1 MLFVKSINF
10 FILPLMIIFSSL
22 EASTAANWNNGNSS
36 EKPLERASPSF
47 FIPDDIWLAFEASDY
62 DSRQTFCNDEY
73 TRQRISNFM
82 PNPIPK
88 RVKGLNSRMDNRD
101 SVEGFLELDK
111 FTEQFASYLT
121 ASFALQEDRR
131 LNSAFEALYTL
142 ASNSAWLDTKSC
154 TKNGEMKGICPPD
167 WQDPN
172 GQDLSQQKDWGAT
185 QARIMHLHYGYQ
197 TFLGSQITSNSEK
210 SDLINSWFDNFY
222 ARNKKPQ
229 DIYFGLDLGWFW
241 PEISKNYHSNP
252 SKSKELVSKAITQ
265 LDALILNDGSLEDR
279 TTRGNRALWY
289 HHEALGEIF
298 ITLEIARHFDITIPK
313 KMEEK
318 LNKSVSVFVEGVKDP
333 ASLDRWAKKAV
344 RSIFN
349 PGEQKFK
356 FRHDIGKYSWA
367 NSWFYIFMARNAGN
381 ELTRELKQ
389 LLAGNYEN
397 AKMDGMVGI
406 GLGCIYGASIK

>member
-1 MLFVKSINF
+1 
-10 FILPLMIIFSSL
+10 
-22 EASTAANWNNGNSS
+22 
-36 EKPLERASPSF
+36 
-47 FIPDDIWLAFEASDY
+47 
-62 DSRQTFCNDEY
+62 
-73 TRQRISNFM
+73 M

-154 TKNGEMKGICPPD
+154 TKNGEMKDICPPD

-298 ITLEIARHFDITIPK
+298 ITLEIARHFDVTIPK

-333 ASLDRWAKKAV
+333 ASLDKWAKKAV

-381 ELTRELKQ
+381 ELTEELKR